1 MPDSLS
7 LHGRFRQQAA
17 RIPDAVAVRSAGRE
31 LTYRAL
37 DRRSDALARVL
48 IGLGVGRETPVAV
61 LTDRSV
67 DVTVAL
73 LGVLKAGGCYVPLH
87 AGFPAERMEGIIRR
101 TGTRILLTDA
111 VTAARG
117 LPGGD
122 VTVVRVDGPTGADA
136 EAAADAEIEAGP
148 VEVGCVP
155 DQLAYV
161 MFTSGSTGTPKGVAV
176 SHRNVLDL
184 VDDTLF
190 DTGHHDRVLMIAPY
204 AFDASL
210 HGLWMP
216 LLRGATSVVAAAGE
230 VSAPR
235 LRELFDTEKITSV
248 EMTAGLLRTIAE
260 AAPETFRGLREVST
274 GGDIISPVAVRRILK
289 SCPGTVVRAT
299 YGPTET
305 TLYATQHPYTD
316 AAQVADRVPI
326 GRPLDGMRA
335 YVLDEQLTPVPAG
348 TPGELYL
355 AGAGLARG
363 YLHQPARTAE
373 RFVPDPYGP
382 AGGRM
387 YRSGDVVSQNRDGM
401 ADFLGRSDDQVKIR
415 GFRVEPGEIETVLS
429 AFPGLTQAVV
439 TAREV
444 DGEKRLVAY
453 VVGDGTVDAGALRDH
468 TASALP
474 DYMVPAAFVALDAFP
489 LTSNGKVDQRA
500 LPVPEFTATAAYRA
514 PRTEDEKTLCA
525 IFAKVLGTGRVGID
539 DSFFDLGG
547 HSLRATRL
555 IGELRTAFGADVSIR
570 QIFAAPTVAAL
581 LALVRAQ
588 EPRARR
594 PVLARSGRPARV
606 PLSTAQHRMWFLEQW
621 DGPSPLYNLPV
632 VLRLG
637 GDLDRAALEEAVR
650 DVTVRHES
658 LRTVVGQEAGVPYQV
673 VLDPADLR
681 LALPVRAVDA
691 AELDSAVREAGRRP
705 FDLTADPPLRAELF
719 VLDEREREHV
729 LVLTLHHIAAD
740 GWSKAPLSRD
750 LATAYA
756 ARRGGEA
763 PAWRE
768 LPVQYADYTLWQRTL
783 LGDPDSPDS
792 LAGRQ
797 LAYWK
802 DALAGAPDELAL
814 PFDRPRPADSDHRG
828 AALPL
833 RLDAQLQAA
842 IAALARDHD
851 ATPFMVLQAGL
862 AMLLRRL
869 GAGADI
875 PLGSVVAGRGDV
887 ALDDLVGFFVNTVVL
902 RTDLSR
908 DPSFT
913 ELLVQV
919 RETALAVYSHQDVPF
934 EQVVGAVNPP
944 RSLSRHPLF
953 QVMLVLQNV
962 TGYEFEMPGL
972 DVSVVEEATSTSKF
986 DLLISVT
993 EQYDAERRPA
1003 GITGYIEYDT
1013 ALFDASTVERIGE
1026 RYAALLATVVADP
1039 GHRAFAPDTGDVV
1052 PV

>member
-1 MPDSLS
+1 MRDAFS
-7 LHGRFRQQAA
+7 LHGRFRRQAG
-17 RIPDAVAVRSAGRE
+17 RTPHAVAVRSAGRE

-48 IGLGVGRETPVAV
+48 TGLGVGPETPVAV

-67 DVTVAL
+67 DVTVAF

-87 AGFPAERMEGIIRR
+87 TGFPAERMERIIRL
-101 TGTRILLTDA
+101 TGARVLLTDA
-111 VTAARG
+111 VMAARG

-122 VTVVRVDGPTGADA
+122 VTVVRVDGPATAETGTGPGPA
-136 EAAADAEIEAGP
+136 EA
-148 VEVGCVP
+148 VCTP

-216 LLRGATSVVAAAGE
+216 LLRGTTSVVSAAGD

-235 LRELFDTEKITSV
+235 LREMFDTEKITSV

-274 GGDIISPVAVRRILK
+274 GGDIVSPVAVRRILR

-305 TLYATQHPYTD
+305 TLYATQHAYTD

-326 GRPLDGMRA
+326 GRPLDGMRT

-348 TPGELYL
+348 TPGELYI

-363 YLHQPARTAE
+363 YLRHAARTAE
-373 RFVPDPYGP
+373 RFVPDPHGP
-382 AGGRM
+382 AGSRM
-387 YRSGDVVSQNRDGM
+387 YRSGDIVCRNRDGM
-401 ADFLGRSDDQVKIR
+401 LDFLGRADDQVKIR

-429 AFPGLTQAVV
+429 GFPGLTQAVV
-439 TAREV
+439 TAREAE
-444 DGEKRLVAY
+444 GGKRLVAY
-453 VVGDGTVDAGALRDH
+453 YVGDGDLDAGALRDH
-468 TASALP
+468 TAAALP

-489 LTSNGKVDQRA
+489 LTPNGKVDHRA
-500 LPVPEFTATAAYRA
+500 LPAPKFTATAAYRA
-514 PRTEDEKTLCA
+514 PRTADEETLCVL
-525 IFAKVLGTGRVGID
+525 FAKVLGTERVGVD

-547 HSLRATRL
+547 HSLHATRL
-555 IGELRTAFGADVSIR
+555 IGELRTAFGTDVSVR
-570 QIFAAPTVAAL
+570 QLFDAPTAAAL
-581 LALVRAQ
+581 LRLLRARA
-588 EPRARR
+588 PRERR
-594 PVLARSGRPARV
+594 PVPARGRRPARV
-606 PLSTAQHRMWFLEQW
+606 PLSTAQHRMWFLQQW
-621 DGPSPLYNLPV
+621 GGPSPLYNLPV
-632 VLRLG
+632 VLRLR
-637 GDLDRAALEEAVR
+637 GDLDRDALEQAVR
-650 DVTVRHES
+650 DVTARHES
-658 LRTVVGQEAGVPYQV
+658 LRTVVGQEDGVPHQV
-673 VLDPADLR
+673 VLDAAGLHPDLPVTAVDEADL
-681 LALPVRAVDA
+681 DT
-691 AELDSAVREAGRRP
+691 AVRQAGRRP

-719 VLDEREREHV
+719 ALDEHEHV
-729 LVLTLHHIAAD
+729 LVLTLHHIASD

-756 ARRGGEA
+756 ARRSGKA
-763 PAWRE
+763 PAWAD
-768 LPVQYADYTLWQRTL
+768 LPLQYADYTLWQHTL
-783 LGDPDSPDS
+783 LGDPDRPGS
-792 LAGRQ
+792 LAARQ

-802 DALAGAPDELAL
+802 DALAGVPDELAL
-814 PFDRPRPADSDHRG
+814 PFDRPRPADSGHDG

-833 RLDAQLQAA
+833 HLDAGLQTA
-842 IAALARDHD
+842 IAALARQHD

-862 AMLLRRL
+862 AMLLHRL
-869 GAGADI
+869 GAGEDI
-875 PLGSVVAGRGDV
+875 PLGSVVAGRGDA

-902 RTDLSR
+902 RTDLSGN
-908 DPSFT
+908 PSFT
-913 ELLVQV
+913 ELLARV

-934 EQVVGAVNPP
+934 EQVVSAVNPA

-962 TGYEFEMPGL
+962 TGYAFEMPGL
-972 DVSVVEEATSTSKF
+972 DVTVVEEATSTAKF

-993 EQYDAERRPA
+993 EHYDDDRRPA

-1026 RYAALLATVVADP
+1026 RFTALLATVVADP
-1039 GHRAFAPDTGDVV
+1039 GHRAAAPDENNAV
-1052 PV
+1052 PA